1 MTYDLRNP
9 FDKQSARTYLESL
22 IQREAKVNITE
33 RRPRRTIPQN
43 SYLHLIIG
51 YFASQTGDTLDWVK
65 QRYFKYLCN
74 PDLFVK
80 EREDKYL
87 GHVTFLRSSA
97 DLTTEEMSVAI
108 DRFRNWA
115 SSEAGIYLPE
125 ACKAEELE
133 ALAMEVEKYK
143 VYLH

>member
-1 MTYDLRNP
+1 MTYDLKNP
-9 FDKQSARTYLESL
+9 FDRQSAKTYLDNL
-22 IQREAKVNITE
+22 IRREAKINITE
-33 RRPRRTIPQN
+33 RRLRRTIAQN

-65 QRYFKYLCN
+65 QRYFKCLCN
-74 PDLFVK
+74 PDLFV
-80 EREDKYL
+80 REKKDKYL
-87 GHVTFLRSSA
+87 GCVTFLRSTS
-97 DLTTEEMSVAI
+97 DLTTEEMSIAI

-133 ALAMEVEKYK
+133 ALAMEVEKYR
-143 VYLH
+143 VYLY